1 MNRSIERSIG
11 LLGLALA
18 LVTPTA
24 ARAQGVPAEARPQ
37 GVFERLNLDK
47 LKLTAMG
54 ASYGA
59 VEPSQ
64 MGATQA
70 YSIHADYG
78 EIAERWRVV
87 FTATYWGSRYD
98 EDVVQDYADSLGRS
112 IDDPEG
118 NASLVAAGV
127 SVSDI
132 AIGGDVRWSPRIR
145 FVRFSPYIGGNL
157 SFHVLNAEGR
167 LIDGT
172 FVERALDNIATGIG
186 AVGGMDI
193 VIFSHLSLGGQAR
206 FDLLSGLQYSSL
218 RFVGT
223 YLFDAAPLR
232 SPR

>member
-1 MNRSIERSIG
+1 MA
-11 LLGLALA
+11 LLGLAFALLA
-18 LVTPTA
+18 PGDA
-24 ARAQGVPAEARPQ
+24 HAQ

-54 ASYGA
+54 ASYGS

-98 EDVVQDYADSLGRS
+98 DDVVQGYADSLGRS
-112 IDDPEG
+112 IEDPEG
-118 NASLVAAGV
+118 NARLVAAGV

-132 AIGGDVRWSPRIR
+132 AIGSDVRWSPRIR
-145 FVRFSPYIGGNL
+145 FVRVRPYIGGNV

-172 FVERALDNIATGIG
+172 FVERALDNIATGIAG
-186 AVGGMDI
+186 VGGLDL
-193 VIFSHLSLGGQAR
+193 VVFSHLSLGAQAR
-206 FDLLSGLQYSSL
+206 YDLLSGLQYSSL
-218 RFVGT
+218 RLVGT
-223 YLFDAAPLR
+223 YLFDVAPLR
-232 SPR
+232 NLSR

>member
-1 MNRSIERSIG
+1 M
-11 LLGLALA
+11 LA
-18 LVTPTA
+18 VPCEG
-24 ARAQGVPAEARPQ
+24 RAQ

-47 LKLTAMG
+47 LRLTAMG

-98 EDVVQDYADSLGRS
+98 ADVVQGYADSLRRS
-112 IDDPEG
+112 IEDPEG

-132 AIGGDVRWSPRIR
+132 AIGTDVRWSPRIR
-145 FVRFSPYIGGNL
+145 FLRVRPYLGGNV

-172 FVERALDNIATGIG
+172 FVERALDNIATGIAG
-186 AVGGMDI
+186 VGGIDL
-193 VIFSHLSLGGQAR
+193 VILPHLSLGGQAR

-223 YLFDAAPLR
+223 YLFDAAPLGGR
-232 SPR
+232 PR

>member
-1 MNRSIERSIG
+1 MNRSIERS
-11 LLGLALA
+11 LHLLALA
-18 LVTPTA
+18 LFLTPVV
-24 ARAQGVPAEARPQ
+24 ARAQ

-47 LKLTAMG
+47 LKLTGMG

-78 EIAERWRVV
+78 EISERWRVV

-98 EDVVQDYADSLGRS
+98 DDVVEDYADSLGRS
-112 IDDPEG
+112 VEDPEG
-118 NASLVAAGV
+118 NASLIAAGV

-132 AIGGDVRWSPRIR
+132 AIGSDIRWSPRFR
-145 FVRFSPYIGGNL
+145 FVRIRPYIGGNL

-186 AVGGMDI
+186 AVGGVDL
-193 VIFSHLSLGGQAR
+193 VVFSHLSLGGQAR

-232 SPR
+232 NRPR

>member
-11 LLGLALA
+11 LLAVALA
-18 LVTPTA
+18 MAVPGQ
-24 ARAQGVPAEARPQ
+24 ARAQSA
-37 GVFERLNLDK
+37 FERLNLDK

-54 ASYGA
+54 ASYGS

-98 EDVVQDYADSLGRS
+98 DDVVQGYADSLGRS

-118 NASLVAAGV
+118 NASLIAAGV

-132 AIGGDVRWSPRIR
+132 AIGSDVRWSPRIR
-145 FVRFSPYIGGNL
+145 FVRVRPYLGGNV

-172 FVERALDNIATGIG
+172 FVERALDNIATGIA
-186 AVGGMDI
+186 AVGGLDL

-206 FDLLSGLQYSSL
+206 YDLLSGLQYSSL

-232 SPR
+232 GPRR

>member
-1 MNRSIERSIG
+1 MNRSIERSTG
-11 LLGLALA
+11 LLALTVALA
-18 LVTPTA
+18 MSTPA
-24 ARAQGVPAEARPQ
+24 GASAQGA
-37 GVFERLNLDK
+37 FERLNLDK

-54 ASYGA
+54 ASYGS

-87 FTATYWGSRYD
+87 ITATYSCTRYD
-98 EDVVQDYADSLGRS
+98 DHVVNGNADNLCRS
-112 IDDPEG
+112 NDAPEG
-118 NASLVAAGV
+118 NASLIAAGV

-132 AIGGDVRWSPRIR
+132 AIGGDIRWSPRIR
-145 FVRFSPYIGGNL
+145 WVRVRPYLGGNV

-172 FVERALDNIATGIG
+172 FVERALDNIATGI
-186 AVGGMDI
+186 AAAGGLDL
-193 VIFSHLSLGGQAR
+193 VIFSHLSLGAQAR

-223 YLFDAAPLR
+223 YLFDAAQLSGP
-232 SPR
+232 PR

>member
-1 MNRSIERSIG
+1 MNRSIDRSSV
-11 LLGLALA
+11 LLALA
-18 LVTPTA
+18 LLLGAPATA
-24 ARAQGVPAEARPQ
+24 GAQ

-54 ASYGA
+54 ASYGS

-98 EDVVQDYADSLGRS
+98 DEVVRDYADSLRRS
-112 IDDPEG
+112 LEDPEG
-118 NASLVAAGV
+118 NARLIAAGV

-132 AIGGDVRWSPRIR
+132 AIGGDVRWSPRFR
-145 FVRFSPYIGGNL
+145 FLRLRPYLGGNV

-172 FVERALDNIATGIG
+172 FVERALDNIATGIA
-186 AVGGMDI
+186 AVGGMDVVVLPHI
-193 VIFSHLSLGGQAR
+193 SLGGQAR

-218 RFVGT
+218 RLVGT

-232 SPR
+232 TPRR

>member
-1 MNRSIERSIG
+1 MA
-11 LLGLALA
+11 LLALA
-18 LVTPTA
+18 LLL
-24 ARAQGVPAEARPQ
+24 GVPVVAGAQ

-98 EDVVQDYADSLGRS
+98 DEVVRDYADSLRRS
-112 IDDPEG
+112 VEDPEG
-118 NASLVAAGV
+118 NARLIAAGV

-132 AIGGDVRWSPRIR
+132 AIGGDVRWSPRFR
-145 FVRFSPYIGGNL
+145 FLRLRPYLGGNI

-172 FVERALDNIATGIG
+172 FVERALDNIATGIA
-186 AVGGMDI
+186 AVGGMDVVVLPHI
-193 VIFSHLSLGGQAR
+193 SLGGQAR

-218 RFVGT
+218 RLVGT

-232 SPR
+232 APRR

>member
-1 MNRSIERSIG
+1 MNRSIDRS
-11 LLGLALA
+11 LCLLALA
-18 LVTPTA
+18 GGLA
-24 ARAQGVPAEARPQ
+24 APAAAGAQ

-98 EDVVQDYADSLGRS
+98 EEVVQGYADSLGRS

-118 NASLVAAGV
+118 NASLIAAGV

-145 FVRFSPYIGGNL
+145 FVRVRPYLGGNL

-172 FVERALDNIATGIG
+172 FVERALDNIATGIA
-186 AVGGMDI
+186 AVGGLDL

-223 YLFDAAPLR
+223 YLFDAAPLSGR
-232 SPR
+232 PR